1 MGLIKRVYTDKE
13 TLITA
18 ENLNDIQDAVIALED
33 GLFTVENDKNGEVI
47 TITDA
52 SKRGF
57 RSLSIYGRTTQDG
70 TPTPDAPVDLV
81 SVGDSGS
88 ITVTVTGERGSQ
100 SMTVSTPNGLPGIPV
115 KTGGN
120 YTDENGQ
127 QWICDEVD
135 FARGMY
141 IKRIERYSLA
151 VADMNNSESFPGWT
165 HVGIAKYYPE
175 ANNDLGN
182 LGAWSICNIKKSSPY
197 INTLSGNDVM
207 LVPNHY
213 GTTQSE
219 WKTKYPNL
227 IVEIMLTIPTP
238 IETPIPEEE
247 LAAYAALYTY
257 KDNTT
262 VSNDS
267 SAYMG
272 VEYVMDAKKY
282 FDGLAGGIHPA
293 TVE

>member
-1 MGLIKRVYTDKE
+1 
-13 TLITA
+13 
-18 ENLNDIQDAVIALED
+18 
-33 GLFTVENDKNGEVI
+33 
-47 TITDA
+47 
-52 SKRGF
+52 
-57 RSLSIYGRTTQDG
+57 
-70 TPTPDAPVDLV
+70 
-81 SVGDSGS
+81 
-88 ITVTVTGERGSQ
+88 
-100 SMTVSTPNGLPGIPV
+100 
-115 KTGGN
+115 
-120 YTDENGQ
+120 
-127 QWICDEVD
+127 
-135 FARGMY
+135 
-141 IKRIERYSLA
+141 
-151 VADMNNSESFPGWT
+151 
-165 HVGIAKYYPE
+165 
-175 ANNDLGN
+175 
-182 LGAWSICNIKKSSPY
+182 
-197 INTLSGNDVM
+197 M